1 MSDVSIPVSATV
13 EPLHAA
19 AEPRRGRPGYDR
31 DQVLDIAVAL
41 FNEQGYD
48 ATSVGQLA
56 LRLGL
61 SRAALYHHFDSKE
74 QLLEIA
80 LDSALSGLEGVLLE
94 PGAAEGAA
102 VERLEYVLRGAVR
115 VLVEQL
121 PNVTLLLRVRGNSEV
136 ERAALVR
143 RRSFDQAIA
152 ALVRDAQAEGS
163 LRADIEASIATRL
176 LFGMVNSIVE
186 WYRPGG
192 AEGADELGDDVLK
205 IALDGLRA

>member
-1 MSDVSIPVSATV
+1 MSEPVATT
-13 EPLHAA
+13 PPR
-19 AEPRRGRPGYDR
+19 EPRRGRPGYDR
-31 DQVLDIAVAL
+31 DQVLDIAVVL

-56 LRLGL
+56 ARLGL

-74 QLLEIA
+74 QLLELA
-80 LDSALSGLEGVLLE
+80 LDSALGGLESVLHE
-94 PGAAEGAA
+94 PGAVQGPA
-102 VERLEYVLRGAVR
+102 VARLEHVLRGAVR
-115 VLVEQL
+115 VLVERL
-121 PNVTLLLRVRGNSEV
+121 PHVTLLLRVRGNSDV
-136 ERAALVR
+136 ERAALAR

-192 AEGADELGDDVLK
+192 PEGAAELGDDVLR
-205 IALDGLRA
+205 IALGGLRA